1 MSLSVQPGDRR
12 LLSLAFNQDNSCLA
26 IGTKDGFKIFDCD
39 TCRCCYKRSEGAIN
53 VVEMLFSTSLVAVV
67 GAGQQPALSP
77 RRLSVFNTTTDTLQ
91 AELNFVSSILC
102 VRMNRKRLV
111 AVLERKTYIHDLGQL
126 TILHTIDTVSNAR
139 ALCAL
144 SPNHENCYLALP
156 ASTTDGSV
164 LVFDALDL
172 HALCQIQAHRSPLA
186 AMSFSSD
193 GLLLATA
200 SDQGT
205 VIRVHSIPQ
214 AFKAYTFRRGNYPA
228 TIYSLS
234 FGPPSQV
241 PQLLAASSA
250 SGTIH
255 VFKLGNFARSR
266 NEDLTS
272 SVGQTSNG
280 MAAGLLAS
288 VIPNSMSDMVESER
302 CFLTIKNGSPPN
314 IRSHCAIAAHLEYPE
329 EDDDEAPTFISSS
342 NRARIFIVTAGGF
355 FHEWSIT
362 VGQGRESTCTL
373 QREVALLSSSSSDEI
388 SAHFV

>member
-1 MSLSVQPGDRR
+1 MSNLQASDRR
-12 LLSLAFNQDNSCLA
+12 VLSLAFNQDNSCLA
-26 IGTKDGFKIFDCD
+26 IGTQDGFKIFNCD
-39 TCRCCYKRSEGAIN
+39 TCQCCYKRSEGAIN

-67 GAGQQPALSP
+67 GAGEQPALSP
-77 RRLSVFNTTTDTLQ
+77 RRLSVFNTITDVLS

-111 AVLERKTYIHDLGQL
+111 VVLERKTYIHDLGQL
-126 TILHTIDTVSNAR
+126 TILHTIDTVSNSR

-156 ASTTDGSV
+156 ASTSNGTV

-172 HALCQIQAHRSPLA
+172 HAVCQIQAHRSPLA

-214 AFKAYTFRRGNYPA
+214 ASKVHTFRRGSYPV

-241 PQLLAASSA
+241 PQLLAASCA

-255 VFKLGNFARSR
+255 VFKLGSYSKPRT
-266 NEDLTS
+266 EDPLGN
-272 SVGQTSNG
+272 VGQT
-280 MAAGLLAS
+280 
-288 VIPNSMSDMVESER
+288 
-302 CFLTIKNGSPPN
+302 
-314 IRSHCAIAAHLEYPE
+314 SHCAIAAHV
-329 EDDDEAPTFISSS
+329 EDSSEDGDEAPTSTSSS
-342 NRARIFIVTAGGF
+342 NRARIFVVTTGGF

-362 VGQGRESTCTL
+362 VGQGKESSCTL
-373 QREVALLSSSSSDEI
+373 QREVAILSSSLSDEI

>member
-1 MSLSVQPGDRR
+1 MSNLQASDRR
-12 LLSLAFNQDNSCLA
+12 VLSLAFNQDNSCLA
-26 IGTKDGFKIFDCD
+26 IGTQDGFKIFNCD
-39 TCRCCYKRSEGAIN
+39 TCQCCYKRSEGAIN

-67 GAGQQPALSP
+67 GAGEQPALSP
-77 RRLSVFNTTTDTLQ
+77 RRLSVFNTITDVLS

-111 AVLERKTYIHDLGQL
+111 VVLERKTYIHDLGQL
-126 TILHTIDTVSNAR
+126 TILHTIDTVSNSR

-156 ASTTDGSV
+156 ASTSNGTV

-172 HALCQIQAHRSPLA
+172 HAVCQIQAHRSPLA

-214 AFKAYTFRRGNYPA
+214 ASKVHTFRRGSYPV

-241 PQLLAASSA
+241 PQLLAASCA

-255 VFKLGNFARSR
+255 VFKLGSYSKPRT
-266 NEDLTS
+266 EDPLGN
-272 SVGQTSNG
+272 VGQTSNG

-302 CFLTIKNGSPPN
+302 CIVTIKNGSPPN
-314 IRSHCAIAAHLEYPE
+314 VRSHCAIAAHV
-329 EDDDEAPTFISSS
+329 EDSSEDGDEAPTSTSSS
-342 NRARIFIVTAGGF
+342 NRARIFVVTTGGF

-362 VGQGRESTCTL
+362 VGQGKESSCTL
-373 QREVALLSSSSSDEI
+373 QREVAILSSSLSDEI